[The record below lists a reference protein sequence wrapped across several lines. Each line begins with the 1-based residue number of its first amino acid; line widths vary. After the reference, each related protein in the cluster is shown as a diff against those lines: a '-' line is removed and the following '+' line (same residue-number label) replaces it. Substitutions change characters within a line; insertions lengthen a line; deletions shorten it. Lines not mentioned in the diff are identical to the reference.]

1 MAKARR
7 YSKSAYRF
15 TTRRKTALKKA
26 QLISAR
32 KRKGR
37 GKGRNGALAAVGV
50 LSLASAGVI
59 GYKFKGSSIQADL
72 KARDFSMTN
81 TRNNLA
87 GRLTPEWKERNMVDN
102 AVSPASAARKAAPV
116 KPPKANNSTPKPN
129 SNNVTAAS
137 PADLSWGTLGAVVE
151 TKVPGEGKVVDPFG
165 VAQLEKA
172 LDPNNRTTHPLAP
185 SAERIVA
192 YLKEKGFTRE
202 TTTYSEIYAMS
213 KMWTAHLRKQGT
225 KVSVTTGQDIYKSM
239 LDAMGVKP
247 KWLVEKEM
255 RDAANSASDGSRT

>member
-7 YSKSAYRF
+7 YSKSAYRL
-15 TTRRKTALKKA
+15 TTRRKAALKKA

-37 GKGRNGALAAVGV
+37 GKKGALAAVGV

-87 GRLTPEWKERNMVDN
+87 GRLTPQWKERNMVDN
-102 AVSPASAARKAAPV
+102 AVSPASAARQAAPV

-129 SNNVTAAS
+129 SSNVTAKS

-151 TKVPGEGKVVDPFG
+151 TKVPSEGKAIDPFG

-172 LDPNNRTTHPLAP
+172 ADPNSRTIHPLAP
-185 SAERIVA
+185 SADRIVA

-202 TTTYSEIYAMS
+202 TTTWTEINAMS
-213 KMWTAHLRKQGT
+213 KMWVAHLRKQG
-225 KVSVTTGQDIYKSM
+225 KKISVKDGQKIYTSM
-239 LDAMGVKP
+239 LDLMGVKP
-247 KWLVEKEM
+247 KWLIEKEM
-255 RDAANSASDGSRT
+255 REAAKGNG

>member
-37 GKGRNGALAAVGV
+37 GKGGALAAVGV
-50 LSLASAGVI
+50 LSVAGAGFL

-87 GRLTPEWKERNMVDN
+87 GRMTPEWKEQNMKEN
-102 AVSPASAARKAAPV
+102 AVSPAAVARKAAPV

-129 SNNVTAAS
+129 SSGVTAKS

-151 TKVPGEGKVVDPFG
+151 QKVAGEGKVTDPFG

-172 LDPNNRTTHPLAP
+172 MDPNVRTTHPLAP

-202 TTTYSEIYAMS
+202 TTTYSEIWAMS
-213 KMWTAHLRKQGT
+213 KMWQAHLRKQGT
-225 KVSVTTGQDIYKSM
+225 KISVTTGQEIYKSM

-255 RDAANSASDGSRT
+255 RDAANGGGSGKA